1 MGDWGNVDII
11 LVSHKRGRTW
21 RVTLSTRRVMSWLPL
36 AVVGLAVFSTTLG
49 LGYWAKS
56 MESRL
61 PVDIVGMWA
70 GELQQQRQQLAATRE
85 LVENNTGALARRVA
99 QLQSHVM
106 RLDAAGA
113 RLTEIAGLNKGEFNF
128 DQPPAV
134 GGPEILGPSQAVG
147 ADEVLNSL
155 AVFEKQ
161 LADRER
167 QMRVLED
174 LLLASRLQKEVRPSG
189 WPVENGWI
197 SSLFGMRMDP
207 FTGLRAF
214 HAGVDFAARQGAN
227 VQSVAAGIV
236 SDVGER
242 FGYGLLVEINHGNGY
257 VTRYG
262 HNDTALVTV
271 GDRVRKGQAVAL
283 VGDSGRS
290 TGPHVHFEVLLN
302 GRTVNPYEYIQAAR

>member
-1 MGDWGNVDII
+1 MG
-11 LVSHKRGRTW
+11 
-21 RVTLSTRRVMSWLPL
+21 WLPPAL
-36 AVVGLAVFSTTLG
+36 AAALVLSATAGF
-49 LGYWAKS
+49 GYWVKS
-56 MESRL
+56 IDGRL

-70 GELQQQRQQLAATRE
+70 GELQQQRQQLSATRE

-99 QLQSHVM
+99 QLHAHVM

-113 RLTEIAGLNKGEFNF
+113 RLTEIAGLDKGEFNF
-128 DQPPAV
+128 AQPPPV
-134 GGPEILGPSQAVG
+134 GGPEIQEASQPVS
-147 ADEVLNSL
+147 ADEVLSSL
-155 AVFEKQ
+155 ASFEKQ

-262 HNDTALVTV
+262 HNNAALVTV
-271 GDRVRKGQAVAL
+271 GERVRKGQAVAL

-302 GRTVNPYEYIQAAR
+302 GRTVNPYQYIQAAR

>member
-1 MGDWGNVDII
+1 MDII

-21 RVTLSTRRVMSWLPL
+21 RVTLTTRHLMGWLPP
-36 AVVGLAVFSTTLG
+36 AVVGVLVFCATVAIGYGIKAVDGRS
-49 LGYWAKS
+49 
-56 MESRL
+56 

-70 GELQQQRQQLAATRE
+70 GELQQQRTQLAATRE
-85 LVENNTGALARRVA
+85 LVENNTSALARRVA
-99 QLQSHVM
+99 QLHAHVM
-106 RLDAAGA
+106 RLDAAGS
-113 RLTEIAGLNKGEFNF
+113 RLTEIAGLDKGEFDF
-128 DQPPAV
+128 SREPPV
-134 GGPEILGPSQAVG
+134 GGPEADAATGGPAVPVSV
-147 ADEVLNSL
+147 DEVLTSL
-155 AVFEKQ
+155 DAFEKQ
-161 LADRER
+161 LSDRER

-189 WPVENGWI
+189 WPVENGWV

-214 HAGVDFAARQGAN
+214 HAGVDFAARQGSN
-227 VQSVAAGIV
+227 VLSVAAGII

-262 HNDTALVTV
+262 HNSTALVAV
-271 GDRVRKGQAVAL
+271 GDRVRKGQAISL

-302 GRTVNPYEYIQAAR
+302 GRTVNPHQYIQAAR

>member
-1 MGDWGNVDII
+1 MDVI

-21 RVTLSTRRVMSWLPL
+21 RVTLTTRQLMGWLP
-36 AVVGLAVFSTTLG
+36 AACVGLLMFSATLA
-49 LGYWAKS
+49 LGYWLKS
-56 MESRL
+56 IDGRN

-70 GELQQQRQQLAATRE
+70 GELQQQRAQLAQTRE
-85 LVENNTGALARRVA
+85 MVENNTGALARRLA
-99 QLQSHVM
+99 QLHAHVM

-113 RLTEIAGLNKGEFNF
+113 RLTEIAGLDKGEFNF
-128 DQPPAV
+128 SQAPPV
-134 GGPEILGPSQAVG
+134 GGPEIDAASAPPAV
-147 ADEVLNSL
+147 DEILRSL
-155 AVFEKQ
+155 DAFEKQ
-161 LADRER
+161 LSDRER

-197 SSLFGMRMDP
+197 SSLFGMRVDP

-227 VQSVAAGIV
+227 VMSVAAGIV

-262 HNDTALVTV
+262 HNDTALVAV
-271 GDRVRKGQAVAL
+271 GDRIRKGQAIAL

-302 GRTVNPYEYIQAAR
+302 GRTVNPHQYVQAAR

>member
-1 MGDWGNVDII
+1 MDVI
-11 LVSHKRGRTW
+11 LISHKRGRTW
-21 RVTLSTRRVMSWLPL
+21 RLTLSTRYLLGWLPA
-36 AVVGLAVFSTTLG
+36 AVVASLLFGATVAI
-49 LGYWAKS
+49 GYWVKALDG
-56 MESRL
+56 RL

-70 GELQQQRQQLAATRE
+70 EEIAQQRAALAQTRE
-85 LVENNTGALARRVA
+85 MVQNNTGALARRLA
-99 QLQSHVM
+99 QLHAHVM

-113 RLTEIAGLNKGEFNF
+113 RLTAIAGLDKGEFNF
-128 DQPPAV
+128 DQPPPV
-134 GGPEILGPSQAVG
+134 GGPESEG
-147 ADEVLNSL
+147 APGQPMATDDVLASL
-155 AVFEKQ
+155 DAFEKQ
-161 LADRER
+161 LSDRER

-214 HAGVDFAARQGAN
+214 HAGVDFAARAGSN

-242 FGYGLLVEINHGNGY
+242 FGYGLLVEINHGDGY

-262 HNDTALVTV
+262 HNDSALVAV
-271 GDRVRKGQAVAL
+271 GDRVRKGQAIAL

-302 GRTVNPYEYIQAAR
+302 GRTVNPHDYIQAAR

>member
-1 MGDWGNVDII
+1 MDII
-11 LVSHKRGRTW
+11 LISHRRGRTW
-21 RVTLSTRRVMSWLPL
+21 RLTLSTRHLLGWVPAVL
-36 AVVGLAVFSTTLG
+36 AASVVLSATAAV
-49 LGYWAKS
+49 GYWVKS
-56 MESRL
+56 VDGRN

-70 GELQQQRQQLAATRE
+70 GELEQQRAQLAATRE
-85 LVENNTGALARRVA
+85 VVESNTGAMARRVA
-99 QLQSHVM
+99 QLHAHVM
-106 RLDAAGA
+106 RLDAAGS
-113 RLTEIAGLNKGEFNF
+113 RLTEIAGLDKGEFDF
-128 DQPPAV
+128 ARPPPV
-134 GGPEILGPSQAVG
+134 GGPEAEAPGEPVNVTDVLSSLDAV
-147 ADEVLNSL
+147 
-155 AVFEKQ
+155 EKQ

-197 SSLFGMRMDP
+197 SSLFGNRMDP

-214 HAGVDFAARQGAN
+214 HAGVDFAARQGSN
-227 VQSVAAGIV
+227 VLSVAAGIV

-262 HNDTALVTV
+262 HNDTALVGA

-302 GRTVNPYEYIQAAR
+302 GRTVNPHQYIQAAR

>member
-1 MGDWGNVDII
+1 MDVI

-21 RVTLSTRRVMSWLPL
+21 RVTLTTRQLRGWLPAAVAGALVFGATL
-36 AVVGLAVFSTTLG
+36 A
-49 LGYWAKS
+49 LGYWLKAF
-56 MESRL
+56 EGRL
-61 PVDIVGMWA
+61 PVDIAGLWA
-70 GELQQQRQQLAATRE
+70 EELSQQRAQLEQTRE
-85 LVENNTGALARRVA
+85 MVENNTGALARRLA
-99 QLQSHVM
+99 QLHAHVM

-113 RLTEIAGLNKGEFNF
+113 RLTGIAGLDKGEFDF
-128 DQPPAV
+128 TRPPPV
-134 GGPEILGPSQAVG
+134 GGPQVEQSGAPPAADEILSS
-147 ADEVLNSL
+147 LNSL
-155 AVFEKQ
+155 EQQ

-189 WPVENGWI
+189 WPVESGWI
-197 SSLFGMRMDP
+197 SSAFGVRVDP

-214 HAGVDFAARQGAN
+214 HAGVDFAARQGAS
-227 VQSVAAGIV
+227 VLSVAAGIV

-271 GDRVRKGQAVAL
+271 GERVRKGQAVAQ

-302 GRTVNPYEYIQAAR
+302 GRTVNPHEYVQAAR

>member
-1 MGDWGNVDII
+1 VDII

-21 RVTLSTRRVMSWLPL
+21 RVTLSTRRVMGWLPPALLGVL
-36 AVVGLAVFSTTLG
+36 AFSATLG
-49 LGYWAKS
+49 LGYGIKS
-56 MESRL
+56 MDGRL
-61 PVDIVGMWA
+61 PVEIVGLWA
-70 GELQQQRQQLAATRE
+70 GELQQQRAQLASTRE
-85 LVENNTGALARRVA
+85 LVENNTGALARRLA
-99 QLQSHVM
+99 ELNAHVM

-113 RLTEIAGLNKGEFNF
+113 RLTEIAGLDKGEFDF
-128 DQPPAV
+128 SQPPPV
-134 GGPEILGPSQAVG
+134 GGPEVDAPSAQPVS
-147 ADEVLNSL
+147 ADEVLSSL
-155 AVFEKQ
+155 ASFEKQ
-161 LADRER
+161 LSDRER

-257 VTRYG
+257 STRYG
-262 HNDTALVTV
+262 HNSTALVTI
-271 GDRVRKGQAVAL
+271 GDRIRKGQAVAL

-302 GRTVNPYEYIQAAR
+302 GRTVNPYQYIQEAAR

>member
-1 MGDWGNVDII
+1 MG
-11 LVSHKRGRTW
+11 
-21 RVTLSTRRVMSWLPL
+21 WLPPAL
-36 AVVGLAVFSTTLG
+36 VGALVFSAIAG

-61 PVDIVGMWA
+61 PVDIVGLWA
-70 GELQQQRQQLAATRE
+70 GELSQQRQQLAATRE

-99 QLQSHVM
+99 QLHAHVM

-113 RLTEIAGLNKGEFNF
+113 RLTEIAGLDKGEFNF
-128 DQPPAV
+128 GQPPAV
-134 GGPEILGPSQAVG
+134 GGPEAQGPSQPVS
-147 ADEVLNSL
+147 ADEVLSSL
-155 AVFEKQ
+155 AAFEKQ

-189 WPVENGWI
+189 WPVENGWM
-197 SSLFGMRMDP
+197 SSMFGMRMDP

-214 HAGVDFAARQGAN
+214 HAGVDFAARQGSN

-262 HNDTALVTV
+262 HNNAALVTV
-271 GDRVRKGQAVAL
+271 GERVRKGQAVAL

-302 GRTVNPYEYIQAAR
+302 GRTVNPHQYIQAAR

>member
-1 MGDWGNVDII
+1 MDII

-21 RVTLSTRRVMSWLPL
+21 RVTLTTRQLAGWLP
-36 AVVGLAVFSTTLG
+36 AACVGLVVFSITLA
-49 LGYWAKS
+49 LGYWIKS
-56 MESRL
+56 IDGRN

-70 GELQQQRQQLAATRE
+70 GELQQQRAQLAQTRE

-113 RLTEIAGLNKGEFNF
+113 RLTEIAGLDKGEFNF
-128 DQPPAV
+128 SQAPPV
-134 GGPEILGPSQAVG
+134 GGPESEASSQPVSLDEILS
-147 ADEVLNSL
+147 SL
-155 AVFEKQ
+155 DAFEKQ

-189 WPVENGWI
+189 SPVTNGWL
-197 SSLFGMRMDP
+197 SSQYGMRIDP

-214 HAGVDFAARQGAN
+214 HAGIDFAARAGSN

-236 SDVGER
+236 SDVGDR

-262 HNDTALVTV
+262 HNATALVAV

-302 GRTVNPYEYIQAAR
+302 GRSVNPHQYVQAAR

>member
-1 MGDWGNVDII
+1 MDII

-21 RVTLSTRRVMSWLPL
+21 RVTLTTRHLMGWLPPAL
-36 AVVGLAVFSTTLG
+36 AGVVVFAATLA
-49 LGYWAKS
+49 LGYWLKS
-56 MESRL
+56 VDGRL
-61 PVDIVGMWA
+61 PVDIVGMWS
-70 GELQQQRQQLAATRE
+70 GELSQQRAELTATRE
-85 LVENNTGALARRVA
+85 LVENNTSALARRVA
-99 QLQSHVM
+99 QLNAHVM

-113 RLTEIAGLNKGEFNF
+113 RLTEIAGLDKGEFDF
-128 DQPPAV
+128 GREPPV
-134 GGPEILGPSQAVG
+134 GGPESEQKGEAVSVN
-147 ADEVLNSL
+147 DVLASL
-155 AVFEKQ
+155 DSFEQQ

-189 WPVENGWI
+189 WPVENGWV
-197 SSLFGMRMDP
+197 SSLFGMRVDP

-227 VQSVAAGIV
+227 VQAVAAGIV

-271 GDRVRKGQAVAL
+271 GDRVRKGQAISL

-302 GRTVNPYEYIQAAR
+302 GRTVNPHQYIQAAR

>member
-1 MGDWGNVDII
+1 MG
-11 LVSHKRGRTW
+11 
-21 RVTLSTRRVMSWLPL
+21 WLPPAL
-36 AVVGLAVFSTTLG
+36 LGIFVLSLTVG

-56 MESRL
+56 MQSRL

-70 GELQQQRQQLAATRE
+70 GELQQQRQQLVATRE

-113 RLTEIAGLNKGEFNF
+113 RLTEIAGLDKGEFNF

-134 GGPEILGPSQAVG
+134 GGPEIQGTSQPVS
-147 ADEVLNSL
+147 ADEVLASL
-155 AVFEKQ
+155 ASFEKQ

-197 SSLFGMRMDP
+197 SSMFGMRMDP

-262 HNDTALVTV
+262 HNNSALVTV
-271 GDRVRKGQAVAL
+271 GERIRKGQAVAL

-302 GRTVNPYEYIQAAR
+302 GRTVNPYQYIQAAR

>member
-1 MGDWGNVDII
+1 MDII

-21 RVTLSTRRVMSWLPL
+21 RVTLTTRQLTGWLPAACAGALMFGATL
-36 AVVGLAVFSTTLG
+36 A
-49 LGYWAKS
+49 LGYWIKS
-56 MESRL
+56 IDGRL

-70 GELQQQRQQLAATRE
+70 GELQQQRVQLAQTRE
-85 LVENNTGALARRVA
+85 MVENNTGALSRRLA
-99 QLQSHVM
+99 QLHAHVM

-113 RLTEIAGLNKGEFNF
+113 RLTEIAGLDKGEFNF
-128 DQPPAV
+128 SQNPPV
-134 GGPEILGPSQAVG
+134 GGPEIDEGTRPELNEILG
-147 ADEVLNSL
+147 SL
-155 AVFEKQ
+155 DSFEKQ
-161 LADRER
+161 LSDRER

-197 SSLFGMRMDP
+197 SSLFGTRIDP

-214 HAGVDFAARQGAN
+214 HAGVDFAARQGSN
-227 VQSVAAGIV
+227 VLSVAAGIV

-262 HNDTALVTV
+262 HNDTSLVAI
-271 GDRVRKGQAVAL
+271 GDRVRKGQAVSL

-302 GRTVNPYEYIQAAR
+302 GRTVNPHQYVEAAR

>member
-1 MGDWGNVDII
+1 MDII
-11 LVSHKRGRTW
+11 LISHRRGRTW
-21 RVTLSTRRVMSWLPL
+21 RVSLTPRHVLGWLPAAL
-36 AVVGLAVFSTTLG
+36 VATVAFGATAA
-49 LGYWAKS
+49 LGYGVKS
-56 MESRL
+56 WNDRL

-70 GELQQQRQQLAATRE
+70 GELQQQRSQLAATRE
-85 LVENNTGALARRVA
+85 LVENNTSALARRLA
-99 QLQSHVM
+99 QLHAHVM

-113 RLTEIAGLNKGEFNF
+113 RLTEIAGLDKGEFNF
-128 DQPPAV
+128 DRAPPV
-134 GGPEILGPSQAVG
+134 GGPETEPLGEPLSV
-147 ADEVLNSL
+147 DTVLQSL
-155 AVFEKQ
+155 DSFEKQ
-161 LADRER
+161 LSDRER

-214 HAGVDFAARQGAN
+214 HAGVDFAAREGAD
-227 VQSVAAGIV
+227 VLSVAAGIV

-242 FGYGLLVEINHGNGY
+242 FGYGLLVEVNHGNGY

-262 HNDTALVTV
+262 HNQLALVSV
-271 GDRVRKGQAVAL
+271 GDRVRKAQAVAQ

-302 GRTVNPYEYIQAAR
+302 GRSVNPYEYIQAAR

>member
-1 MGDWGNVDII
+1 VDII

-21 RVTLSTRRVMSWLPL
+21 RMTLSTRRVMGWLPA
-36 AVVGLAVFSTTLG
+36 AVMGVAVFCATLG
-49 LGYWAKS
+49 LGYWIKS
-56 MESRL
+56 IDGRL

-99 QLQSHVM
+99 QLNAHVM

-113 RLTEIAGLNKGEFNF
+113 RLTAIAGLDKGEFNF

-134 GGPEILGPSQAVG
+134 GGPEIQETSRPVAT
-147 ADEVLNSL
+147 DEVLASL
-155 AVFEKQ
+155 AAFEKQ

-262 HNDTALVTV
+262 HNDSSLVTI
-271 GDRVRKGQAVAL
+271 GDRVRKGQAIAL

-302 GRTVNPYEYIQAAR
+302 GRTVNPHQYIQAAR